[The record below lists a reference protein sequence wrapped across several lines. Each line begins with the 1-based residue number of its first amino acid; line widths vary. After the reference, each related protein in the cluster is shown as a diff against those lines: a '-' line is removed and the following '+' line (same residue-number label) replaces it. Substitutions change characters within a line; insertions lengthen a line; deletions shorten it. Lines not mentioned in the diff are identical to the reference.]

1 VLNAANGILRTS
13 VVCAQ
18 ISGPCTARVV
28 KYIAKRAAK
37 NMSSLES
44 HTIVPTATKLGRV
57 ILWCELTLVLVMDG
71 IIPEKG
77 RTNLFKAP
85 ERALNFRVISVKRVT
100 RK

>member
-1 VLNAANGILRTS
+1 
-13 VVCAQ
+13 
-18 ISGPCTARVV
+18 V